1 MRVFQLQRE
10 PGTRHYLIY
19 VPGLNARKNVV
30 AGVQKK
36 RKHQLVIGC
45 WICGKSLC
53 NIRRRTDFKESS
65 GQLSGL
71 SGLNP
76 GPAQEIEE

>member
-45 WICGKSLC
+45 GSTENFSVTYAGALISKKARASFRGCLAS
-53 NIRRRTDFKESS
+53 IQAPRRK
-65 GQLSGL
+65 
-71 SGLNP
+71 
-76 GPAQEIEE
+76 